1 MARKKQRSDELL
13 APDAFQQQ
21 GSGWTKWLEQNIR
34 FVLIGIAVVLLLV
47 VGLQFVTAQSERS
60 ASELTSKFGAALDQY
75 REATDPSLAETATS
89 TEIIERKE
97 RQARKAFE
105 EVRTS
110 VDEKG
115 PARLALLYEADLA
128 ARVDDHAAAAALY
141 ADYLERSPK
150 DDPLRWIALEG
161 AGYAHEALESWD
173 EALEYFEELEKI
185 SFYEQWALKHQARVY
200 EAKGEDTK
208 AIAALEEL
216 LDSEPEAFL
225 KNYAESQLKLLR

>member
-21 GSGWTKWLEQNIR
+21 GSGWTKWLEKNVR
-34 FVLIGIAVVLLLV
+34 LVVIGIAVVLLSV
-47 VGLQFVTAQSERS
+47 VGVEFATSQSDRA
-60 ASELTSKFGAALDQY
+60 ASDLTSRFGAALEDY
-75 REATDPSLAETATS
+75 REAVDPSLAQTATS
-89 TEIIERKE
+89 TEIIEKKE
-97 RQARKAFE
+97 RQARRAFE
-105 EVRTS
+105 EVRST

-150 DDPLRWIALEG
+150 NDPLRWIALEG
-161 AGYAHEALESWD
+161 AGYAHEALESWED
-173 EALEYFEELEKI
+173 ALGYFEQLEAI
-185 SFYEQWALKHQARVY
+185 PYYQQWALKHQARIH
-200 EAKGEDTK
+200 EAMGDDTQ
-208 AIAALEEL
+208 AIAALEKL

-225 KNYAESQLKLLR
+225 KNFAESQLKLLR